1 MNEIPVEALIE
12 RPTEAL
18 ERVLPRLRDD
28 EQPLVEHYDT
38 TLSAEL
44 HKIDHRFPPRKG
56 DDRKR
61 TLAYAIEEEVKAIR
75 DFLEEADRYYRLA
88 ALQRLASGALESQ
101 NQSDHE
107 NAEKLL
113 KDLEVSARRSKANR
127 KRLLKDAHPHL
138 ERIAF
143 LRMLEGR
150 LEPGPGAT

>member
-12 RPTEAL
+12 IPTEAP
-18 ERVLPRLRDD
+18 EGVPPRSRDY
-28 EQPLVEHYDT
+28 EQPLVEKYDT

-44 HKIDHRFPPRKG
+44 HKVDHRFPPREAG
-56 DDRKR
+56 HRKVA
-61 TLAYAIEEEVKAIR
+61 LACAIEEEVKAIR

-101 NQSDHE
+101 DQSDHE

-113 KDLEVSARRSKANR
+113 KDLEEPARRSKANR
-127 KRLLKDAHPHL
+127 NRLLKHAQPHL

-150 LEPGPGAT
+150 LEPGSGAT

>member
-1 MNEIPVEALIE
+1 MSIIAV
-12 RPTEAL
+12 
-18 ERVLPRLRDD
+18 RV
-28 EQPLVEHYDT
+28 T
-38 TLSAEL
+38 SA
-44 HKIDHRFPPRKG
+44 R
-56 DDRKR
+56 
-61 TLAYAIEEEVKAIR
+61 
-75 DFLEEADRYYRLA
+75 
-88 ALQRLASGALESQ
+88 
-101 NQSDHE
+101 DHE